1 MAALLLRVARE
12 LSAVVACALL
22 LALALR
28 ASASKA
34 LAARTG
40 PARPRVTAV
49 APPAALSTDGDV
61 LRAPAAAPIV
71 AATPRAAT
79 RARPTRASASARA
92 SVAREPERWVE
103 LRPRLYE
110 RADGTLRADLR
121 GVDSISEF
129 ARGMRARASA
139 DGGFEVVSLDQQGY
153 LAAAGVRPGDR
164 LVMMNGRSTR
174 SLDELLTAYALGRL
188 GSTVSLQFARGQGHY
203 AISAEVL
210 RGDRTP

>member
-1 MAALLLRVARE
+1 MLLRVARE
-12 LSAVVACALL
+12 LFAVVACALL

-34 LAARTG
+34 LEARVG
-40 PARPRVTAV
+40 AARPRVTFV
-49 APPAALSTDGDV
+49 APTAATQDGDV
-61 LRAPAAAPIV
+61 LPAPRVAPV
-71 AATPRAAT
+71 VTATPRAAT
-79 RARPTRASASARA
+79 RARATRSSARA
-92 SVAREPERWVE
+92 SAAREVERWVE

-121 GVDSISEF
+121 GVENISEF

-174 SLDELLTAYALGRL
+174 SLDELLTAYALGRF
-188 GSTVSLQFARGQGHY
+188 GSTVSLQFARGRGHY

-210 RGDRTP
+210 RGESTP